1 MLSFWTFFLKK
12 RQFTVLLMVALL
24 GAGTYALFSIPKE
37 SAPEV
42 RIPVGI
48 VSAVF
53 PGASAEDIE
62 TLVTD
67 KIEDGVA
74 NIENLSKL
82 TSTSREGVSVVTV
95 EFDANAD
102 LDASIQDLKDAVD
115 KVKPEL
121 PREVEDPVVSEI
133 NFADQPILIISITG
147 EYEPAALTRLGDEL
161 KSELQ
166 AVSGVSRVEVSG
178 VRDRAVQIVVKK
190 AKLAQYGAS
199 LSDIVAAVQASNA
212 SLPVGSITVDG
223 VQYALQFEGDLASS
237 EDVFDT
243 AVPLQSGRIVYIR
256 DLAEIVDGLEDATSI
271 SRASTG
277 GEPSAPSLTLSVF
290 KSSGGNVVTVAD
302 AVKERLE
309 ELKDSV
315 LDGGN
320 YVVSLDLGEE
330 VNRDLREL
338 TQVGFE
344 TMVLVVLSLL
354 LTIGWRESLVAAAS
368 IPLSFLI
375 AFIGLWLSG
384 NTINFVSLFAL
395 ILAIGIL
402 VDSGIVVTE
411 AIHTRIQRYA
421 TKDEAARAS
430 LEEYAWPLIGGTMT
444 TVAVFVPLFFISGI
458 VGEFIASIP
467 FTLIFVLIASIFVAL
482 GLVPFIAITF
492 TKKELN
498 TLEKRQEEYSH
509 RVQTWY
515 KEKLRGFLGNRRL
528 ENRFLWGIILAFILS
543 LALPI
548 TGLVPSVFF
557 PQEDIPFIYVE
568 IEKPEG
574 TTLAQ
579 TDLVT
584 RQVEEKLYGYPEI
597 ESFVTTVGS
606 GSAFSQSPGSGA
618 KLANITILIGEAKE
632 RDKSSSEIVAEL
644 RARLRDVKGAEV
656 RVSEPN
662 NGPPSGAP
670 VLVTFSGDSLEDLEA
685 VADRAQ
691 RVLSDIPGTTDVTS
705 SMKDNGLEFNLAID
719 RAKAAAYGLT
729 PLQVA
734 QTLRTAIHG
743 TTATT
748 IRGDTDIDVIVKLD
762 LNPAYTDPSET
773 TIVNTDA
780 IRSLTID
787 SPRGPVLLGSVLSTD
802 IRKGNAAI
810 QHEDRKRIATV
821 SSQITP
827 ETTAVAVTNAFTARE
842 SELNLPPGVSMKIGG
857 ETEDVERSFR
867 EMGFA
872 FIAGLVLMLGIL
884 VLEFN
889 SFRHTLY
896 LLSIVPLSLIGV
908 FFGLFITFQ
917 PLSFSSLLGVI
928 ALAGVIINHAIIL
941 LDSMHR
947 IAETRSDLPH
957 KEIIVEAAASRLRP
971 IVLTTVTTVVGMIP
985 LAGASAL
992 WGPLAF
998 AIMFGLAFSMV
1009 LTLVLIPTLAYRWP
1023 GKWKGARNGNEH
1035 IALPPAAEAIQLPQ
1049 GH

>member
-1 MLSFWTFFLKK
+1 
-12 RQFTVLLMVALL
+12 MVALL
-24 GAGTYALFSIPKE
+24 GAGTYALLSIPKE

-53 PGASAEDIE
+53 PGASAEDTE
-62 TLVTD
+62 RLVTD

-102 LDASIQDLKDAVD
+102 LDASIQDLEEAVD

-147 EYEPAALTRLGDEL
+147 EYAPAALTRLGEDL

-166 AVSGVSRVEVSG
+166 ALSGVSRIEVSG

-223 VQYALQFEGDLASS
+223 IQYTLQFEGDLASS
-237 EDVFDT
+237 EDVFDI
-243 AVPLQSGRIVYIR
+243 AIPLQNGRIVYVR

-309 ELKDSV
+309 ELKSSV

-344 TMVLVVLSLL
+344 TMILVMLSLV
-354 LTIGWRESLVAAAS
+354 LTIGWRESIVAAAS

-375 AFIGLWLSG
+375 AFIGLLYSG

-411 AIHTRIQRYA
+411 AIHTRMQRYA
-421 TKDEAARAS
+421 TKEEAAYAS

-458 VGEFIASIP
+458 VGEFIKSIP

-498 TLEKRQEEYSH
+498 ALEKHQEEYSH
-509 RVQTWY
+509 RIQAWY
-515 KEKLRGFLGNRRL
+515 KTKLRGFLGNRRL
-528 ENRFLWGIILAFILS
+528 ENRFLWGIVLAFILA

-548 TGLVPSVFF
+548 TGLVKSVFF
-557 PQEDIPFIYVE
+557 PQEDINFIFVE

-574 TTLAQ
+574 TTLAE

-584 RQVEEKLYGYPEI
+584 RQVEEALYDYPYI
-597 ESFVTTVGS
+597 GSFVTTVGS
-606 GSAFSQSPGSGA
+606 GSAFNASGGGTGA

-632 RDKSSSEIVAEL
+632 RDISSSEIVAEL
-644 RARLRDVKGAEV
+644 RERLRDVKGAEV

-670 VLVTFSGDSLEDLEA
+670 VLITFSGESLEELEA
-685 VADRAQ
+685 VANRAE
-691 RVLSDIPGTTDVTS
+691 RILTEVPGTTDITS

-719 RAKAAAYGLT
+719 RAKAASYGLT
-729 PLQVA
+729 PLQIA

-743 TTATT
+743 ATATT

-787 SPRGPVLLGSVLSTD
+787 TPRGPVLLGSIISTD

-821 SSQITP
+821 SALISGG
-827 ETTAVAVTNAFTARE
+827 TTATEATRAFEARAN
-842 SELNLPPGVSMKIGG
+842 ELEMPPGVSMKIGG
-857 ETEDVERSFR
+857 ETEDINRSFT

-872 FIAGLVLMLGIL
+872 FLAGLVLMLAIL

-998 AIMFGLAFSMV
+998 AIMFGLAFSMI